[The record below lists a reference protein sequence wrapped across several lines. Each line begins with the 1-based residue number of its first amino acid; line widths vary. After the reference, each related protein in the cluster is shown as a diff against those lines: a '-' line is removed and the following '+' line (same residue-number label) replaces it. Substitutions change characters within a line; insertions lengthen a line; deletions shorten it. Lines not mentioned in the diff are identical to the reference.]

1 MPFDMLGIIIGGVL
15 LAVALVAIL
24 TIKALS
30 VIMPPNMAAVIT
42 GRRRT
47 LADGL
52 EVGYRTVTG
61 GRTLRIPIIEQV
73 HWLSLGTI
81 PLEVSVS
88 EAYSKGNV
96 PLTVQA
102 IANVKIASTPETVFN
117 NAIERL
123 LGKITAEIEAL
134 AEETLTGNLRGVLAK
149 LTPEEVNEDRL
160 GFARHLSEEADHD
173 LKKLGLQLDV
183 LKIQH
188 VSDKVGYLQ
197 AIGEKATAEAIRD
210 AEIAKAA
217 AEAEARQKQAEAKRI
232 AEVAAA
238 ENETQTKQRQ
248 AEAMMLAEVARADA
262 EAAVKQRQAE
272 ARRIAQIAE
281 AEADAEIRKQ
291 QAAARKLAEV
301 AQAQADVAIAEARN
315 QLRVRQAE
323 LDREAETAERVARAA
338 AERAEVEERQKLEA
352 QRVELERMRLQA
364 DVAQPAEAARLAAE
378 AQAKAEAAPILEKGR
393 AQAEVLRMVYAEIE
407 RGGSTGLQVFLAE
420 KLPALLAITVE
431 AMKNVEIDRLTVV
444 DPGGGTASPTPR
456 RSASTP
462 RSPRSS
468 RSPARWASTS
478 SSSCADS
485 RRACRRERQT
495 ERRRIRRRA
504 DAARPFSAG
513 AGPRRARPPRCAQPG
528 KAGSPGRSGSRTARS
543 WCRPGSSP
551 PAHPRCGSS
560 STTAPHGS
568 PGSWPRVDRRRR
580 PMGCWAAKATRCRS
594 AGARPDTTSRPSRL
608 RCRR

>member
-1 MPFDMLGIIIGGVL
+1 MPLDMLGIVIGAVL
-15 LAVALVAIL
+15 LAVAFVAIL
-24 TIKALS
+24 TIKTLI
-30 VIMPPNMAAVIT
+30 VIVPPNMAAVIT

-47 LADGL
+47 LDEGL

-61 GRTLRIPIIEQV
+61 GRTLRIPIIERV

-102 IANVKIASTPETVFN
+102 IANIKIASTPETVFN

-123 LGKITAEIEAL
+123 LGKTISEIEAL
-134 AEETLTGNLRGVLAK
+134 AKETLTGNLRGVLAK

-217 AEAEARQKQAEAKRI
+217 AHAEARQKQAEARKL
-232 AEVAAA
+232 AEVADA
-238 ENETQTKQRQ
+238 ENEAQTKQRQ
-248 AEAMMLAEVARADA
+248 AEAMMLAQVAQADA
-262 EAAVKQRQAE
+262 EAAIKQRQAE
-272 ARRIAQIAE
+272 ARRLAEIAE
-281 AEADAEIRKQ
+281 AEAEAEIRKQ
-291 QAAARKLAEV
+291 QAQARKLADV
-301 AQAQADVAIAEARN
+301 AHAEADVAIAEARN
-315 QLRVRQAE
+315 RLRVRQAE
-323 LDREAETAERVARAA
+323 LDREAETAEKVARVA

-352 QRVELERMRLQA
+352 QRVDLERTRLQA
-364 DVAQPAEAARLAAE
+364 DVVQPAEAARLAAE

-407 RGGSTGLQVFLAE
+407 RGGNTGLQVFLAE
-420 KLPALLAITVE
+420 KLPALLAITVD

-444 DPGGGTASPTPR
+444 DSGGGNGVSNAATQRVNAALAALEQIAGAMGIDVDQLVKRLGPGT
-456 RSASTP
+456 
-462 RSPRSS
+462 
-468 RSPARWASTS
+468 PARAADGTK
-478 SSSCADS
+478 ADS
-485 RRACRRERQT
+485 
-495 ERRRIRRRA
+495 
-504 DAARPFSAG
+504 
-513 AGPRRARPPRCAQPG
+513 
-528 KAGSPGRSGSRTARS
+528 
-543 WCRPGSSP
+543 
-551 PAHPRCGSS
+551 
-560 STTAPHGS
+560 
-568 PGSWPRVDRRRR
+568 
-580 PMGCWAAKATRCRS
+580 
-594 AGARPDTTSRPSRL
+594 TTS
-608 RCRR
+608 